1 MMKITTALLQEKV
14 LQRIEQWKK
23 SPERMQSGYA
33 YEKTFVE
40 MWQSLGHEVMQE
52 SMGELPQSRNSKK
65 NFKPAWGKLK

>member
-1 MMKITTALLQEKV
+1 MKTPPANLQVKI
-14 LQRIEQWKK
+14 LQRIEQWEK

-52 SMGELPQSRNSKK
+52 SMGELPQSRNCKK
-65 NFKPAWGKLK
+65 NFKPAWEKLK